1 MNQTESKINR
11 IQEDLLTL
19 IASVGGD
26 RSALRLALMA
36 ADRCLDAAFSLACE
50 DEGYEDAVALL
61 SDDYEKAVSD

>member
-26 RSALRLALMA
+26 PSALRLALMA
-36 ADRCLDAAFSLACE
+36 ADRCLDTAFSLACDAE
-50 DEGYEDAVALL
+50 EYEHAVTL
-61 SDDYEKAVSD
+61 S